1 MLSGNDLEKILAGD
15 GLDSVGLDD
24 PTLALDDPDEEPKQ
38 DDGIEE
44 VVTPGAA
51 ASLSAEENSKSN
63 TMKAAAGT
71 SQQEPLDLCN
81 GSVKFTYIKKSDVR
95 GQRLGDDITIGYR
108 VAEGEPLQEA
118 VVGGS
123 KLPWALEV
131 AVKRMQVGETVEVQ
145 ACGEHA
151 LADEEDLAPDHC
163 KKTFQFELV
172 TTSGDSRDKFSMS
185 ADERIDRANELREL
199 GTAMLKRGRLLRAAD
214 YYERGSQLMD
224 IIEAE
229 DMGVPGKKNAA
240 AVETNRRIREC
251 QKPLLLNWSLVLKRR
266 EQWAEAEQKCT
277 EVLLDIDK
285 LCVKALFRRGQC
297 RVHLGNLEEARLDL
311 RRAQELDQSI
321 AGDVEK
327 ELHKLAQKQKV
338 QDVKDKGWAKKAFQK
353 GLGDARVTQ
362 AKEVP
367 KKTDQEPAEDNEG
380 IQCHVKETS
389 AARIN
394 HNKGQELPEGSHPL
408 LSMLKAQEKA
418 AEAGGLHDTDVDWC
432 RQREAIYNQFCTR
445 AVNND

>member
-163 KKTFQFELV
+163 KKN
-172 TTSGDSRDKFSMS
+172 
-185 ADERIDRANELREL
+185 I
-199 GTAMLKRGRLLRAAD
+199 
-214 YYERGSQLMD
+214 
-224 IIEAE
+224 
-229 DMGVPGKKNAA
+229 
-240 AVETNRRIREC
+240 
-251 QKPLLLNWSLVLKRR
+251 
-266 EQWAEAEQKCT
+266 
-277 EVLLDIDK
+277 
-285 LCVKALFRRGQC
+285 
-297 RVHLGNLEEARLDL
+297 
-311 RRAQELDQSI
+311 SI
-321 AGDVEK
+321 
-327 ELHKLAQKQKV
+327 
-338 QDVKDKGWAKKAFQK
+338 
-353 GLGDARVTQ
+353 
-362 AKEVP
+362 
-367 KKTDQEPAEDNEG
+367 
-380 IQCHVKETS
+380 
-389 AARIN
+389 
-394 HNKGQELPEGSHPL
+394 
-408 LSMLKAQEKA
+408 
-418 AEAGGLHDTDVDWC
+418 
-432 RQREAIYNQFCTR
+432 
-445 AVNND
+445 